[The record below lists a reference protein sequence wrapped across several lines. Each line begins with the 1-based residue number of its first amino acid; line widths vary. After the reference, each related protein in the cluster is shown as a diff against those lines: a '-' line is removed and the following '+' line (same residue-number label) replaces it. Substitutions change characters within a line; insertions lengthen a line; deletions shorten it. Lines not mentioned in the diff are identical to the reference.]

1 MKKTKIKISYLISM
15 LSVVIYLIVMGTFY
29 IVTEKQS
36 TSNTRESAINNMKI
50 IAIERATIIENYITE
65 VENSLNAYSK
75 AGEVKDVLL
84 NPTSEEKFIDAQN
97 YTKDFGADVKNLEGL
112 YVAEWDTHVLTHT
125 NESAIG
131 ITMRKDEPLKALQDS
146 LLNANGVY
154 NTGIVI
160 SPASGN
166 QVISMYK
173 PIYYDNKP
181 IGLVGSAIHTVGLKT
196 VLDELPKNGMEHAK
210 YYLINT
216 NTGTY
221 IFHENEEMVGQPV
234 EDEEFLEEW
243 KSVKNQENGF
253 YETEDG
259 DIYAFNNM
267 TDRGWVFVLTD
278 TADEIFASVN
288 KTKIILKWLTVVAE
302 ILLTICTFIMI
313 SVAMKPLGNLEK
325 VLLKIANCDIA
336 DDKSLEKYLDR
347 KDEIGGIANA
357 TKTLQESFRNII
369 STIKNAS
376 NTLKDIASDLN
387 TNVKFTNDTCNQIS
401 QAVENVASGA
411 VSQAEETTNA
421 ANNISDMSEELGHI
435 KSDINELHSIAN
447 SMDSAKDNA
456 LNTLVELQKV
466 NGVMVEEV
474 NSTSNQVNATNES
487 VEQIKKAVEMIQD
500 IADQTKLLSLNASIE
515 AAHAGEH
522 GRGFAVVAEEI
533 GKLASQS
540 AQSSDEIEEILKQL
554 VKNYEIIIQNV
565 KSTSDNM
572 EVQNGKLVET
582 QNVFT
587 VLEKDING
595 TVERIAE
602 INAMVEHLDVEIGKM
617 VDMISNLSAISEENS
632 ASTEQT
638 MASIEELNAT
648 ISQVYEKAQ
657 NVDKSADDLMN
668 EVNVFKTV

>member
-210 YYLINT
+210 YSLINT